1 MSRHGPSVT
10 KAGHIRDISSFFF
23 IFSQYFIYFCICL
36 HLMKATKLSAAFRYN
51 NIVLNKESNF
61 ILTWYCNAFG
71 SETKGA
77 LPSISEC

>member
-1 MSRHGPSVT
+1 
-10 KAGHIRDISSFFF
+10 
-23 IFSQYFIYFCICL
+23 
-36 HLMKATKLSAAFRYN
+36 MKATKLSAAFRYN

>member
-1 MSRHGPSVT
+1 
-10 KAGHIRDISSFFF
+10 
-23 IFSQYFIYFCICL
+23 
-36 HLMKATKLSAAFRYN
+36 MKATKLSAAFRYN

-77 LPSISEC
+77 LPSISECWCDCQPYWMFASSCQNLTILGTWPYSVQVSHIP